1 MCVLFVCCVFLVVFV
16 MLFVC
21 LNYIDMLDDLVSVLV
36 NVQVV
41 WVEIGDVNQVIVCV
55 IMNYMFVLVSDLLCL
70 QLIVDG
76 KLLCMMLCVVVVIV
90 VQWMIVSDLVD
101 LKLLSFLVFV
111 CEVML
116 LVGVQ
121 VVSVVGCMLLLL
133 KVQLQCIVIIVDM
146 GCWMKKVDN
155 VWQVCNDVVVWLF
168 DIIVVSVVKLL
179 LDFVLYVGDYYYC
192 ENVCLLD
199 IVGCKDSLWGY
210 GWDMWQVDLFCLVV
224 LLFVKVL
231 WVVVCGN
238 YEECVW
244 VGQGWFCF
252 FDLCLYLVVCL
263 CDDLVNDNNVNY
275 LEFYVVLFGG
285 GLQVIVFD
293 IVKVGCMLFKMID
306 VQFGIYQK

>member
-16 MLFVC
+16 VLFVC

-90 VQWMIVSDLVD
+90 VQWLIVSDLVD

-238 YEECVW
+238 YEECV
-244 VGQGWFCF
+244 
-252 FDLCLYLVVCL
+252 
-263 CDDLVNDNNVNY
+263 
-275 LEFYVVLFGG
+275 
-285 GLQVIVFD
+285 
-293 IVKVGCMLFKMID
+293 
-306 VQFGIYQK
+306 